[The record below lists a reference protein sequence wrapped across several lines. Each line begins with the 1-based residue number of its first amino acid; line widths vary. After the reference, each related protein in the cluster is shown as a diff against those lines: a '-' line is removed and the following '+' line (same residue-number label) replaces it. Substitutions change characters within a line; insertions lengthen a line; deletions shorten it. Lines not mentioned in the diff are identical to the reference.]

1 MWTYKDELFTSE
13 MIGDNVGFVYLLHNI
28 ATNKYYVGK
37 KLFTSS
43 KTFQKN
49 NKKKRK
55 RVESDWE
62 TYHGSND
69 LLKEDVKSGNVL
81 VKTILH
87 LCPSRG
93 WLTYMETKEIIEREA
108 LMSEDY
114 YNQFLGCKI
123 HAKHLK
129 GKQYVR

>member
-1 MWTYKDELFTSE
+1 MWKYKDEIFTSE

-28 ATNKYYVGK
+28 DTNKYYVGK

-49 NKKKRK
+49 NKKKRR

-69 LLKEDVKSGNVL
+69 LLKEDVKAGNVL

-129 GKQYVR
+129 GKQNG